1 MAQEVMSPTYR
12 MLSPPNPL
20 PGTLD
25 IHQIQMLERLK
36 QLRLWQQQQ
45 QEELL
50 QQQQQELSVIKN
62 EQNVIRARLGL
73 KTEPP
78 TTEYLNTGR
87 ERETKFLTPFQYMY
101 HQQSHHTD
109 QQSPITDHHSHHI
122 DTTDHH
128 SHHTDTTDQL
138 SHYTDQ
144 QSHHPDQQS
153 HCTNTN
159 NGLASSPPDIVHI
172 TSTNRSSIRNSLQP
186 EGHTISGSSLVS
198 ANSADSGML
207 SGQSSSTDVQSK
219 RSPKSEEHVD
229 ECSSGFQ
236 TPESN
241 GINESDDNNETDDI
255 VLTEDQHF
263 AQSVSDKCLYL
274 HSLCVYSIYSY
285 F

>member
-25 IHQIQMLERLK
+25 IHQVQMLERLK

-50 QQQQQELSVIKN
+50 RQQQQELSVIKN
-62 EQNVIRARLGL
+62 EQNIIRTRLGL

-78 TTEYLNTGR
+78 TTEYLNTR
-87 ERETKFLTPFQYMY
+87 KERETKCLTPIQYTY

-109 QQSPITDHHSHHI
+109 QQSSITDHHSHHI
-122 DTTDHH
+122 DTTDQQSRH
-128 SHHTDTTDQL
+128 
-138 SHYTDQ
+138 TDQ
-144 QSHHPDQQS
+144 QLHHPDQQS
-153 HCTNTN
+153 RCTNTN
-159 NGLASSPPDIVHI
+159 NGLTSSPPDIVHI
-172 TSTNRSSIRNSLQP
+172 TSTNRSSMHNSLQP

-241 GINESDDNNETDDI
+241 GNNESDDNNDTDDI

-263 AQSVSDKCLYL
+263 PQSVSDKCLYL

>member
-25 IHQIQMLERLK
+25 IHQVQMLERLK

-50 QQQQQELSVIKN
+50 RQQQQELSVIKN

-78 TTEYLNTGR
+78 TTEYLNTR
-87 ERETKFLTPFQYMY
+87 KERETKCLTPFQYTY
-101 HQQSHHTD
+101 HQQSLHTD
-109 QQSPITDHHSHHI
+109 QQSPITDYHSHHI
-122 DTTDHH
+122 DTTDQQ
-128 SHHTDTTDQL
+128 SHH
-138 SHYTDQ
+138 TDQ

-153 HCTNTN
+153 SCTNTN
-159 NGLASSPPDIVHI
+159 NGLTSSPPDIVP
-172 TSTNRSSIRNSLQP
+172 NRYSMRNSLQP
-186 EGHTISGSSLVS
+186 DGHTISGSSLVS
-198 ANSADSGML
+198 TNSGDSGML
-207 SGQSSSTDVQSK
+207 SGQSSSTDVQNK

-236 TPESN
+236 TPKS
-241 GINESDDNNETDDI
+241 NESDDNNETDDI
-255 VLTEDQHF
+255 VLSEDQHF

-274 HSLCVYSIYSY
+274 HFLCVYFMYSY